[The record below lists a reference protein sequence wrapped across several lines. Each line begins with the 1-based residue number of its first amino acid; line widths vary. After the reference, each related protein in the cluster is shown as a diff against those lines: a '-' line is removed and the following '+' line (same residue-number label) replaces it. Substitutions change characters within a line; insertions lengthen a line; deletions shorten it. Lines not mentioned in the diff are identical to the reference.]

1 MGACKIGDLYAVK
14 TIMDELKTN
23 DRDLSLMINVQ
34 DENGNSSLHLSAMQ
48 GHIKITKILL
58 KHNASLD
65 LMNNAGKT
73 PSQVL

>member
-34 DENGNSSLHLSAMQ
+34 DENGNSPLHLSVMQ
-48 GHIKITKILL
+48 GNIEMTREDV
-58 KHNASLD
+58 SGG
-65 LMNNAGKT
+65 AGGAT
-73 PSQVL
+73 APSQKFAL